1 MRWPRP
7 PDASTITPRQ
17 RASPRQGAENGQVTA
32 TSVQLASYEA
42 NAAAQFATSPSAS
55 DLRQQIREF
64 TTCAPQGER

>member
-42 NAAAQFATSPSAS
+42 NAAAQFATS

-64 TTCAPQGER
+64 TTRAPQGEL